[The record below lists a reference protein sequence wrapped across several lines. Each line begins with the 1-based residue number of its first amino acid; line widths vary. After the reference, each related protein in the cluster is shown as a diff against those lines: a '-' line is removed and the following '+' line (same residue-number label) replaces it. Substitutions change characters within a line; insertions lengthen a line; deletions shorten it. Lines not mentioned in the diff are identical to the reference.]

1 MSISDAKRRANNKW
15 TAANMTVLGC
25 KVRKDR
31 ADAFKAACAAAG
43 TSVNAVF
50 AAAMDEFMKLH
61 PVPGD
66 PASVSGDLSGADR
79 TQGDMP
85 GSDSTR
91 VGVSDNAE

>member
-50 AAAMDEFMKLH
+50 ASAMDEFMKLH
-61 PVPGD
+61 PVG
-66 PASVSGDLSGADR
+66 VSGDLSGADR
-79 TQGDMP
+79 PWGDMP
-85 GSDSTR
+85 GSDPAR
-91 VGVSDNAE
+91 VGSSDNGE